1 MLLVGD
7 LKFSGCLTAILYV
20 VVWKIVVPRL
30 SDGIEQRNDYI
41 SDNLEDAKKI
51 ANDAE
56 NLNKSYETTLANTRN
71 EAAKII
77 INKKNLNEKLLKE
90 KIN

>member
-1 MLLVGD
+1 MN
-7 LKFSGCLTAILYV
+7 KETI
-20 VVWKIVVPRL
+20 
-30 SDGIEQRNDYI
+30 I

-77 INKKNLNEKLLKE
+77 INNKRTLMKKLLRKKSTRSE
-90 KIN
+90 ITKKQKI

>member
-1 MLLVGD
+1 MN
-7 LKFSGCLTAILYV
+7 KET
-20 VVWKIVVPRL
+20 
-30 SDGIEQRNDYI
+30 DYI

-56 NLNKSYETTLANTRN
+56 NLNKMYETTLANTRN

-77 INKKNLNEKLLKE
+77 INNKKNLNEKLLKE
-90 KIN
+90 KNQLEAKLQKNRRYRKRNF